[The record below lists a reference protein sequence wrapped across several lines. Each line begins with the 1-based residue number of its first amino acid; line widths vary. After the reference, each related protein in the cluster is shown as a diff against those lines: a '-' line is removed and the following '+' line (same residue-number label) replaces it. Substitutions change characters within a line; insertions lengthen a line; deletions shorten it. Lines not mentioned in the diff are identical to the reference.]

1 MESEPS
7 TTGSIK
13 HWPSSPKRIKA
24 PPFLGSQSSQSSNSP
39 KRIKPPPIRGS
50 EGSQSSNSPKQ
61 IKPPPLWG
69 SQGSQSSNSP
79 KHIKPT
85 PIQRSQGSQSP
96 SSPKRIKLPPIP
108 GSQSLSGSQSLLPRR
123 HKRIKLPR
131 IDWGSQLSLQQH
143 EIDSDINVKN
153 NKTRSSPYILPLIKT
168 SRLRKVKLKK
178 LSITVS
184 GPTEFSTP
192 RQVLSPRKQG
202 KYSIM

>member
-24 PPFLGSQSSQSSNSP
+24 PPFWGSQSSQSSNSP
-39 KRIKPPPIRGS
+39 KR
-50 EGSQSSNSPKQ
+50 

-85 PIQRSQGSQSP
+85 PIQRSQGSQSQ
-96 SSPKRIKLPPIP
+96 SSTKQIKLPPIP
-108 GSQSLSGSQSLLPRR
+108 GSQSLSPRRPLSPRR

-143 EIDSDINVKN
+143 EIDSDINMKN
-153 NKTRSSPYILPLIKT
+153 NKTRSSPYKLPLIKT
-168 SRLRKVKLKK
+168 SRLKKAKLKK

-184 GPTEFSTP
+184 GQTELTTP
-192 RQVLSPRKQG
+192 RQVLLPRKQG
-202 KYSIM
+202 KFSIM

>member
-13 HWPSSPKRIKA
+13 HWTSSPKRIKA
-24 PPFLGSQSSQSSNSP
+24 PPFWGSQSSQLSNSPKRIKPPPIHGSQSSNSP

-50 EGSQSSNSPKQ
+50 EGSLSSNSPKR
-61 IKPPPLWG
+61 IKP
-69 SQGSQSSNSP
+69 S
-79 KHIKPT
+79 
-85 PIQRSQGSQSP
+85 PIQMSQGSQSP

-108 GSQSLSGSQSLLPRR
+108 GSQSLSPRRPLSPRR

-143 EIDSDINVKN
+143 EIDSDVSVKN
-153 NKTRSSPYILPLIKT
+153 NKTRSSPYKLPLIKT

-184 GPTEFSTP
+184 GPTELTTP

-202 KYSIM
+202 KFSIM